1 MPILEEKTILNAARL
16 PAGRQLKL
24 AGKIAGSSTPRQLGK
39 LTTFILY
46 AVGHQSFQH
55 SLKFA
60 SLTPNLK
67 KVIKKWERTRDKL
80 SKLIDLAEIVSP
92 GSTAIGNL
100 CELHKKVA
108 ELLSFYGEVPP
119 PPSLK

>member
-1 MPILEEKTILNAARL
+1 MPILEEKTLLNAVRL

-24 AGKIAGSSTPRQLGK
+24 AGKIAGSATPQQLGK
-39 LTTFILY
+39 LTAFILY
-46 AVGHQSFQH
+46 AVGRQSFED

-60 SLTPNLK
+60 SSTLNLK
-67 KVIKKWERTRDKL
+67 KVIKKWEKTRDKL
-80 SKLIDLAEIVSP
+80 SKLIDLAEVVSP

-108 ELLSFYGEVPP
+108 ELLSFYCEVPP